1 MHDDGSDRHLL
12 FSKRLPRLAKGQ
24 FHALFVWVHH
34 VAFTRFDTV
43 RLWHS
48 LETILPDAVG
58 TTAAESDRKMSLT
71 FHLTPYFDLV
81 PTGLE

>member
-1 MHDDGSDRHLL
+1 MHDDGPDRHLL
-12 FSKRLPRLAKGQ
+12 FSKRLPRLAKSQ

-34 VAFTRFDTV
+34 VSFMRFETV
-43 RLWHS
+43 RLWQS

-58 TTAAESDRKMSLT
+58 TTAAESDRKMWPT
-71 FHLTPYFDLV
+71 FHLPPHFDLV